1 MLGPAFGPSG
11 LLDFILRALRAL
23 RPCDPRNVAL
33 DSGKPNQ
40 PKNLHVSMMPVS
52 TMRVSMMHVS
62 TMHVSTMHVSTMH
75 VSTMHVS
82 MIHVSMQQKVF
93 FFFISFFLI
102 SLGISSTSD
111 NLLLLLFVGTVVY
124 HTICLSLSI
133 SPASCSSFFDSA
145 RSSS

>member
-1 MLGPAFGPSG
+1 MINGLEKYHKVGIIIYWKFRGPSGPQLLVCGPLG
-11 LLDFILRALRAL
+11 LLDFVLRALRAL

-52 TMRVSMMHVS
+52 TMRVSTMHVS

-82 MIHVSMQQKVF
+82 TMHESTMHVSMMHVSLMYVSMIHVSMMHV
-93 FFFISFFLI
+93 SLI
-102 SLGISSTSD
+102 LIHACI
-111 NLLLLLFVGTVVY
+111 Y
-124 HTICLSLSI
+124 CIY
-133 SPASCSSFFDSA
+133 
-145 RSSS
+145 